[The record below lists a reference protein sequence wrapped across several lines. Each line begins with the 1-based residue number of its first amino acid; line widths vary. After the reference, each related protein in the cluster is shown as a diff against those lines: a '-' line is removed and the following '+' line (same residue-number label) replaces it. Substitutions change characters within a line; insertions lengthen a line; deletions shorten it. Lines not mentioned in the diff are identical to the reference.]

1 MVVDRIERHDVV
13 NAVLLALVL
22 LVLAFGLLTAVR
34 TLADTVDGG
43 LVEST
48 KDTPISDTTAVS
60 GDDPADVAATGS
72 GSGARPANEV
82 TVRVGN
88 GAQQDGVAGAGTE
101 LLQAAG
107 YQTIPP
113 KNSVNSIETSV
124 VYFAE
129 GYGVDA
135 EKVADVMGVDHA
147 YIEPMPADP
156 GVPIDGANIIVIVGA
171 NNEL

>member
-1 MVVDRIERHDVV
+1 MVVDRIERHDLV
-13 NAVLLALVL
+13 NAALLAAVLLL
-22 LVLAFGLLTAVR
+22 LGFGILTALR
-34 TLADTVDGG
+34 SLADTVDTG
-43 LVEST
+43 LIEST
-48 KDTPISDTTAVS
+48 KDTPTTDATTADGV
-60 GDDPADVAATGS
+60 GTAADP
-72 GSGARPANEV
+72 GSGARPAGEV

-88 GAQQDGVAGAGTE
+88 GAGLAGVAGAGTD

-113 KNSVNSIETSV
+113 KNAATSIENSV

-147 YIEPMPADP
+147 YIEPMPPDP
-156 GVPIDGANIIVIVGA
+156 GVPIDGAHVIVIVGA
-171 NNEL
+171 NTAL